1 MNIRM
6 QRINLEIKNALSTI
20 ISQMNDKRLADNF
33 ISISD
38 VRTSPDLYSARV
50 SIAFLNDDEKKN
62 NEILQ
67 VLNSSKGYIK
77 NKLAQKIRLK
87 RLPDLLFINDK
98 IEQKASRIEELLA
111 QISKQNNLESDDKN
125 NSENND

>member
-111 QISKQNNLESDDKN
+111 QISKHNNLESDDKN